1 MFKFHFIRSMRD
13 IYGHIILIVLPVF
26 LIGFFNFIYSGS
38 VIETGIQDSSIQLIT
53 VLTIGFALTFQI
65 YGASISFEN
74 LGNDFFSPMRDRL
87 LSTPTE
93 PRRIVI
99 SNLCTGIVVSSL
111 QTLAILGFSAWI
123 LHARLTAL
131 PAILCLLLLSI
142 IVNHLVGTSML
153 MLFRSVK
160 TANTVLSVYGAL
172 VPMTIGLYFPLPDN
186 AFFSILRSYLTPMA
200 LANTAILGAIG
211 NNLQDF
217 LVGTISLTLLAF
229 GLFIGLKPLVRKV
242 AV

>member
-93 PRRIVI
+93 PRRIVL
-99 SNLCTGIVVSSL
+99 SNLFTGVIVSSL
-111 QTLAILGFSAWI
+111 QTLAVLGFSAFV
-123 LHARLTAL
+123 LHAHLTAL
-131 PAILCLLLLSI
+131 PAILAILLLSI
-142 IVNHLVGTSML
+142 IVNHLAGTSVL

-160 TANTVLSVYGAL
+160 KANACIGFYGSI

-200 LANTAILGAIG
+200 LANTAILGAMEH
-211 NNLQDF
+211 NTRDVLM
-217 LVGTISLTLLAF
+217 GTASLALLAF
-229 GLFIGLKPLVRKV
+229 GLFIVLKPLVRKV

>member
-13 IYGHIILIVLPVF
+13 IYGHLILIVLPVF
-26 LIGFFNFIYSGS
+26 LIGFFNFIYSDN
-38 VIETGIQDSSIQLIT
+38 VIGTVLYDSSFQLT
-53 VLTIGFALTFQI
+53 MVLTIGFALTFQI

-74 LGNDFFSPMRDRL
+74 LGMDFFSPMRDRL

-93 PRRIVI
+93 PRRIVV
-99 SNLCTGIVVSSL
+99 SNLVTGIMVSLL
-111 QTLAILGFSAWI
+111 QTLAILGFSAFV
-123 LHARLTAL
+123 LKARLTAL
-131 PAILCLLLLSI
+131 PAILAILLLSI
-142 IVNHLVGTSML
+142 VVNQLLGTVVLLLSH
-153 MLFRSVK
+153 SVK
-160 TANTVLSVYGAL
+160 TANTIISLYGAI

-186 AFFSILRSYLTPMA
+186 AFFSILRTYLSPLA

-211 NNLQDF
+211 NNLQDV
-217 LVGTISLTLLAF
+217 LVGTTSLALLAL

>member
-38 VIETGIQDSSIQLIT
+38 VIETGIQDSSIQLTT
-53 VLTIGFALTFQI
+53 VLTIGFSLTFQI

-74 LGNDFFSPMRDRL
+74 LGKDFFSPMRDRL

-93 PRRIVI
+93 PRKIVI
-99 SNLCTGIVVSSL
+99 SNLYTGIVVSSL
-111 QTLAILGFSAWI
+111 QTLAILGFSASI
-123 LHARLTAL
+123 LHARLTPL
-131 PAILCLLLLSI
+131 PVILAILLLSI

>member
-13 IYGHIILIVLPVF
+13 IYGHLILIVLPVF
-26 LIGFFNFIYSGS
+26 LIGFFNFIYSDN
-38 VIETGIQDSSIQLIT
+38 VIGAVLYDSSFQLTT

-74 LGNDFFSPMRDRL
+74 LGMDFFSPMRDRL

-93 PRRIVI
+93 PRRIVV
-99 SNLCTGIVVSSL
+99 SNLVTGIMVSLL
-111 QTLAILGFSAWI
+111 QTLAILGFSAFV
-123 LHARLTAL
+123 LKARLTAL
-131 PAILCLLLLSI
+131 PAILAILLLSI
-142 IVNHLVGTSML
+142 VVNQLLGTIVLLLSH
-153 MLFRSVK
+153 SVK
-160 TANTVLSVYGAL
+160 TANTIISLYGAI

-186 AFFSILRSYLTPMA
+186 AFFSILRTYLSPLA
-200 LANTAILGAIG
+200 LANTAILGAID
-211 NNLQDF
+211 NNLQDV
-217 LVGTISLTLLAF
+217 LVGTTSLALLAL